1 MNALDGG
8 NLGGQSGGTSGDEQ
22 LFRIGQIAKQFG
34 VTLRTLRFYEDK
46 GLINPKRV
54 GTTRL
59 YSHRE
64 RARLKLILLG
74 RKLGFSLRDV
84 KQMMDLYDPEGSNFR
99 QLKVTLEKSE
109 RQLERLEKQRE
120 SINEAIDELTAA
132 MDVVREMLAS
142 ASPKSS

>member
-1 MNALDGG
+1 MNVLDSGS
-8 NLGGQSGGTSGDEQ
+8 LGSQSGGDSDDEQ

-46 GLINPKRV
+46 GLINPKRI

-64 RARLKLILLG
+64 RTRLKLILLG
-74 RKLGFSLRDV
+74 RKIGFSLRDV

-109 RQLERLEKQRE
+109 RQLERLEKQRA
-120 SINEAIDELTAA
+120 SINEAIDELTSA
-132 MDVVREMLAS
+132 MDVVRERLDS
-142 ASPKSS
+142 ASQKSN